1 MGKRRTE
8 KRDVSSSQTW
18 TGSASGKVILLGE
31 HAVVYGVPAIVVGI
45 DRGARARVSAVNSSG
60 EQAVAELVLGDT
72 IRVTSDETSDVA
84 RAFAALLEACGIGSP
99 VRIDVTT
106 DLPAAAGLGCSA
118 ALGVAI
124 VRALDVWQKRPLAPP
139 NETIERALAW
149 EKIFHGNPSGIDA
162 TAAARGGCLL
172 YQRLEN
178 GPSLKEIRLG
188 GPLSLAVGH
197 TGTASSTRAMVDLV
211 AKLRERRRDLVTQ
224 SFEGIASLVNNARLA
239 LEAHDRVGLGRLM
252 DLNQMILSGLMLST
266 EEIETMCR
274 LAREAGAL
282 GAKLTGSGG
291 GGCVVAL
298 TGGDADPILASW
310 EKAGF
315 RCFSTTVAPELAAAA
330 EHREAP

>member
-1 MGKRRTE
+1 
-8 KRDVSSSQTW
+8 VSTSHAW

-31 HAVVYGVPAIVVGI
+31 HAVVYGMPAIVVGI
-45 DRGARARVSAVNSSG
+45 DRGASARASPGETAGETSS
-60 EQAVAELVLGDT
+60 ELVLGDT
-72 IRVTSDETSDVA
+72 IRVTSDDKSDVA
-84 RAFAALLEACGIGSP
+84 QAFAALLLACNVTSR
-99 VRIDVTT
+99 VRVDVTT

-124 VRALDVWQKRPLAPP
+124 VRALDAWQKRPLAPP
-139 NETIERALAW
+139 NETIERALSW

-172 YQRLEN
+172 YQRMEG
-178 GPSLKEIRLG
+178 GPSIKEVRLG
-188 GPLSLAVGH
+188 GPLTLAVGH
-197 TGTASSTRAMVDLV
+197 TGTASSTRAMVELV
-211 AKLRERRRDLVTQ
+211 AKLRDRKKDLVGQ
-224 SFEGIASLVNNARLA
+224 SFEGIASLVSNARLA
-239 LEAHDRVGLGRLM
+239 LEAYDRVGLGRLM

-266 EEIETMCR
+266 EEIESMCR

-298 TGGDADPILASW
+298 AGEDADPILASW

-315 RCFSTTVAPELAAAA
+315 RCFSTTVAPQAAAKA
-330 EHREAP
+330 EHRESP

>member
-1 MGKRRTE
+1 LNGEVVATLE
-8 KRDVSSSQTW
+8 AW
-18 TGSASGKVILLGE
+18 TGSASGKVILAGE

-45 DRGARARVSAVNSSG
+45 DRGAKARAASAPSS
-60 EQAVAELVLGDT
+60 ELVLDEA
-72 IRVTSDETSDVA
+72 IRVEPGGASDVA
-84 RAFAALLEACGIGSP
+84 VAFTALLEACGVRAP
-99 VRIDVTT
+99 VRVDVTT

-124 VRALDVWQKRPLAPP
+124 VRALDAWEKRPLAPP

-162 TAAARGGCLL
+162 TASARGGCLF
-172 YQRLEN
+172 YQRLE
-178 GPSLKEIRLG
+178 GGTSIKEIRLG
-188 GPLSLAVGH
+188 GPLTFAIGH
-197 TGTASSTRAMVDLV
+197 TGTASSTRTMVELV
-211 AKLRERRRDLVTQ
+211 AKLRDRKPEMVER
-224 SFEGIASLVNNARLA
+224 SFEGIRSLVNNARLA
-239 LEAHDRVGLGRLM
+239 LETGDRVGLGRLM

-298 TGGDADPILASW
+298 TEDDADAVLASW

-315 RCFSTTVAPELAAAA
+315 RCFSTKVAAATVTA
-330 EHREAP
+330 AAHREAT